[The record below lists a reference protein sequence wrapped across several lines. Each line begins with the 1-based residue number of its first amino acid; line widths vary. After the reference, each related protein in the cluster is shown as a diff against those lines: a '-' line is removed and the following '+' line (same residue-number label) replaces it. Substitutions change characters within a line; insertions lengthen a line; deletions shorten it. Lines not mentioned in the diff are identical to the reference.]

1 MLLVPPINCSG
12 HSSTRPESTRLPP
25 QPAVPRPVRHRRRYQ
40 RPPSWLLALTAT
52 RWNRNRWLA
61 VAIALLQCIQ
71 VSLQPSTWLMTC
83 SFLYISRPHSI
94 GCYGVPKEEITD
106 MWLCD
111 PCANEKTLEASLV
124 SVSRQ
129 QAGLCTMQLSLPH
142 NRTSHAY
149 CAQRACQTCVDRS
162 HIDPESCPSL
172 TFFKPSSRP
181 RGTNGR
187 TSYVQRLRRIC
198 SGRMADICN

>member
-1 MLLVPPINCSG
+1 MFLVLHINRSG

-25 QPAVPRPVRHRRRYQ
+25 LPAVPRQVHHRRRYQ
-40 RPPSWLLALTAT
+40 RPPSWLLAPTAT
-52 RWNRNRWLA
+52 RWNRNQWLA

-94 GCYGVPKEEITD
+94 GCYGVPKDEITD

-124 SVSRQ
+124 SVARQ
-129 QAGLCTMQLSLPH
+129 QAGLLAMELSLPH

-149 CAQRACQTCVDRS
+149 CAQKAYPICVDRS
-162 HIDPESCPSL
+162 PIDLESCPSS
-172 TFFKPSSRP
+172 TSSRPSSRLK
-181 RGTNGR
+181 GTSGR
-187 TSYVQRLRRIC
+187 TSCAQRSHRIC
-198 SGRMADICN
+198 SGQMADICN